1 MQIGAI
7 FDWDGVI
14 IDSSAHHEESWE
26 RLARELGKLLPD
38 GHFEKGFGMRNAFII
53 PNLLKWAEDSE
64 AVRAIALRKEELY
77 REVVREWGIEPV
89 PGVTELMSLLRED
102 GHPAVIGSSTD
113 RENITTALPIL
124 GLEDTFVDI
133 VASEDV
139 SRGKPDPE
147 VFLLDASRLGM
158 APEHCIVFEDTQVG
172 IQAAQSGGIQ
182 VIAVSTTHPR
192 EDLLDADVVV
202 ASLGDV
208 DRALL
213 LDVKQSNSK
222 ISQG

>member
-1 MQIGAI
+1 MKIGAI

-26 RLARELGKLLPD
+26 RLAREIGKPLPD
-38 GHFEKGFGMRNAFII
+38 GHFKRGFGMKNAFII
-53 PNLLKWAEDSE
+53 PNLLRWADDPDEVK
-64 AVRAIALRKEELY
+64 AVALRKEEIY
-77 REVVREWGIEPV
+77 RGLVREWGIEPL
-89 PGVTELMSLLRED
+89 PGLTELLNLLREE
-102 GHPAVIGSSTD
+102 GYPAVIASSTD
-113 RENITTALPIL
+113 RENITTALPML

-133 VASEDV
+133 VTSEDV

-147 VFLLDASRLGM
+147 VFLLAASRLSIV
-158 APEHCIVFEDTQVG
+158 PEHCVVFEDTQVG
-172 IQAAQSGGIQ
+172 IEAAQSGGIQ

-202 ASLGDV
+202 SSLANV

-213 LDVKQSNSK
+213 QDLVLPP
-222 ISQG
+222 